1 MQRDEEGPQ
10 HCCRHSQFSLFSSI
24 FTFSQIFSSSFT
36 CPTFSPK
43 FSLFLTFSPFT
54 CEYISPCSYPIKCLL
69 LRKRL
74 VAEERLQRR
83 RAREEAQCFSPFMF
97 GSIIWKNH
105 FLPDSDSTC
114 IFSFSSPNQLLHLL
128 PPEKNSLNPESQ
140 LAAGG
145 STASK
150 NSKNASRL
158 KPTQTQNEQTS
169 GWTTDL
175 HNLVPSHFCASI
187 LKQLG
192 LMLLQV
198 DEAVGFRSVR

>member
-1 MQRDEEGPQ
+1 MGMENLAHGDPDGLALTWAKGWPGQVQRWVIAKNLNLNILFKPCQIMQMQRDEEGPQ

-105 FLPDSDSTC
+105 FLPDSD
-114 IFSFSSPNQLLHLL
+114 
-128 PPEKNSLNPESQ
+128 
-140 LAAGG
+140 
-145 STASK
+145 
-150 NSKNASRL
+150 
-158 KPTQTQNEQTS
+158 
-169 GWTTDL
+169 
-175 HNLVPSHFCASI
+175 
-187 LKQLG
+187 
-192 LMLLQV
+192 
-198 DEAVGFRSVR
+198 